1 MLAGDFN
8 SHPSSAVYE
17 LLTQGSVAKS
27 HPDCAI
33 KPLPNKSSVH
43 SSVRIPHE
51 RLTHSLDLSSAY
63 ATVCGEEPE
72 CTNVKDEF
80 SGYTQVYI
88 MYNGLYPQF
97 VLEVVTCL
105 LCLGLVC

>member
-1 MLAGDFN
+1 MVLAGDFN

-51 RLTHSLDLSSAY
+51 RLTHSLGLSSAY

-80 SGYTQVYI
+80 SGTLDYIVYG
-88 MYNGLYPQF
+88 GLSPQC
-97 VLEVVTCL
+97 VLEVCCDLSVAFCK
-105 LCLGLVC
+105 